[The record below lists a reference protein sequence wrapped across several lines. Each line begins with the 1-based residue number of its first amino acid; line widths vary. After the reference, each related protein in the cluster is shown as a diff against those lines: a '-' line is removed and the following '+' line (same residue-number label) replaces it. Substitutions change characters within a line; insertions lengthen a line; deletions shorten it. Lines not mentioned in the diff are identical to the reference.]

1 MKLFRGKIP
10 IIAAEITRML
20 VEEGD
25 IECESNEEVEL
36 DVEAVLREYLRTE
49 QDIVEKAKDMLEKR
63 GLSYSSF
70 GKTRKIIAD
79 QKGFGTGEE
88 AYDYIMN
95 QLILT
100 FMNSP
105 HVEEIYSEDH
115 ELKRKMRTVM
125 RKHMEIDDELD
136 EEARRKIKNLEEGT
150 QQWEI
155 EYKKVMEQVKRKR
168 GLE

>member
-25 IECESNEEVEL
+25 IECESTEEAGL

-49 QDIVEKAKDMLEKR
+49 QDIVEKAKDMLEQR

-79 QKGFGTGEE
+79 QKGFGVGEE

-105 HVEEIYSEDH
+105 HVDEIYSEDH

-125 RKHMEIDDELD
+125 RKHMEIDEELD
-136 EEARRKIKNLEEGT
+136 EEDRRKIKNLEEGT

-155 EYKKVMEQVKRKR
+155 EYRKVMEQVKRKR